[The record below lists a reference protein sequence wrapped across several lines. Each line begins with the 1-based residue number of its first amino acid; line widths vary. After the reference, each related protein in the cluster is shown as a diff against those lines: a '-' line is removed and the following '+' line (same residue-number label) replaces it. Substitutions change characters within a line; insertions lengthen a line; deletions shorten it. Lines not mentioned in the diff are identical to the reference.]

1 MDFDKLSR
9 GDLQKLAKKYG
20 LKANRKNKE
29 LIAALKEVCI
39 QENDADS
46 NNYLTD
52 DDGNSN
58 VEEAEVEVVEK
69 DQNNVEDIG
78 MLSELLTEDDS
89 GDDFMEATS
98 QKGSAITGSIK
109 QHAAIQEYESDDELS
124 TTRDINVS
132 IIIPDI
138 VVINDDAVNDVTGG
152 LLPTSSTPAKVG
164 KDASEVNVD
173 IEIKKEIADETFTL
187 PEIGK
192 RSSSRRKRSPVKQ
205 VNLSNVV
212 SFQDYNKTSGSK
224 VTRRTK
230 RSTAELPVVTADLNP
245 SKSSL
250 ENASET
256 TSSKIS
262 TPQRTASRKRSRLE
276 TPKSVVNPKISR
288 STKKNWSKIHERS
301 ESKLLSIDEYERK
314 KKERRERLLM
324 SSQKRPVSIK
334 EEVVGNKRTSF
345 GSIHVASL
353 VPSVQEYEL
362 ERAKRREEA
371 RIERERLEKLRQERI
386 AKEKIERERAMEK
399 LKKEQKE
406 NMEAKNLKIDKYFQ
420 NLPKV
425 KAEPIS
431 SKKHGPNIFQ
441 IQRNRT
447 TPKRK
452 PKQSSRQIKDSLMI
466 KPFEKQKIKVEPMS
480 RDNDFSSELLTS
492 PVATSSLDKGAADFK
507 PVTDIKLIQT
517 GFHTK
522 FGQVC
527 SRNNHNFVFKSK
539 IPCIRRPTV
548 SRKKNMPAVAG
559 SSTPLNKENK
569 RVPSV
574 VNHRNSFK
582 VGNGSFIA
590 TPNKKFDL
598 KTSLKRPLKYT
609 PHTGPLEKFEDTTK
623 MSMKA
628 MTSKNKQTNQRGNR
642 RVAAAKSRDK
652 ARDAVVAKKR
662 AMK

>member
-1 MDFDKLSR
+1 MGILFEQDALEILKFIFIAMDFDKLSR

-52 DDGNSN
+52 DDGNSD
-58 VEEAEVEVVEK
+58 VEEAEVEDV
-69 DQNNVEDIG
+69 G

-301 ESKLLSIDEYERK
+301 ESKLL
-314 KKERRERLLM
+314 
-324 SSQKRPVSIK
+324 
-334 EEVVGNKRTSF
+334 N
-345 GSIHVASL
+345 
-353 VPSVQEYEL
+353 
-362 ERAKRREEA
+362 
-371 RIERERLEKLRQERI
+371 
-386 AKEKIERERAMEK
+386 
-399 LKKEQKE
+399 
-406 NMEAKNLKIDKYFQ
+406 
-420 NLPKV
+420 
-425 KAEPIS
+425 
-431 SKKHGPNIFQ
+431 
-441 IQRNRT
+441 
-447 TPKRK
+447 
-452 PKQSSRQIKDSLMI
+452 
-466 KPFEKQKIKVEPMS
+466 
-480 RDNDFSSELLTS
+480 
-492 PVATSSLDKGAADFK
+492 
-507 PVTDIKLIQT
+507 
-517 GFHTK
+517 
-522 FGQVC
+522 
-527 SRNNHNFVFKSK
+527 
-539 IPCIRRPTV
+539 
-548 SRKKNMPAVAG
+548 
-559 SSTPLNKENK
+559 
-569 RVPSV
+569 
-574 VNHRNSFK
+574 
-582 VGNGSFIA
+582 
-590 TPNKKFDL
+590 
-598 KTSLKRPLKYT
+598 
-609 PHTGPLEKFEDTTK
+609 
-623 MSMKA
+623 
-628 MTSKNKQTNQRGNR
+628 
-642 RVAAAKSRDK
+642 
-652 ARDAVVAKKR
+652 
-662 AMK
+662 

>member
-1 MDFDKLSR
+1 MGILFEQDALEILKFIFIAMDFDKLSR

-69 DQNNVEDIG
+69 DQNNV
-78 MLSELLTEDDS
+78 
-89 GDDFMEATS
+89 DDFMEATS

-192 RSSSRRKRSPVKQ
+192 RSSSR
-205 VNLSNVV
+205 
-212 SFQDYNKTSGSK
+212 
-224 VTRRTK
+224 TK

-256 TSSKIS
+256 TSSKIP

-386 AKEKIERERAMEK
+386 AKEKIEHERAMEK

-425 KAEPIS
+425 K
-431 SKKHGPNIFQ
+431 
-441 IQRNRT
+441 
-447 TPKRK
+447 
-452 PKQSSRQIKDSLMI
+452 L
-466 KPFEKQKIKVEPMS
+466 V
-480 RDNDFSSELLTS
+480 
-492 PVATSSLDKGAADFK
+492 DFK
-507 PVTDIKLIQT
+507 
-517 GFHTK
+517 
-522 FGQVC
+522 
-527 SRNNHNFVFKSK
+527 
-539 IPCIRRPTV
+539 
-548 SRKKNMPAVAG
+548 
-559 SSTPLNKENK
+559 
-569 RVPSV
+569 
-574 VNHRNSFK
+574 
-582 VGNGSFIA
+582 
-590 TPNKKFDL
+590 
-598 KTSLKRPLKYT
+598 
-609 PHTGPLEKFEDTTK
+609 
-623 MSMKA
+623 
-628 MTSKNKQTNQRGNR
+628 
-642 RVAAAKSRDK
+642 
-652 ARDAVVAKKR
+652 
-662 AMK
+662 

>member
-1 MDFDKLSR
+1 MGILFEQDALEILKFIFIAMDFDKLSR

-230 RSTAELPVVTADLNP
+230 S
-245 SKSSL
+245 
-250 ENASET
+250 
-256 TSSKIS
+256 S

-386 AKEKIERERAMEK
+386 AKEKIEHERAMEK

-406 NMEAKNLKIDKYFQ
+406 SMEAKNLKIDKYFQ